1 MSTRANDDLPEQPEF
16 KEDETERIH
25 DVFTYAEIEPK
36 PEPVIE
42 SKKSE
47 AVAKVRVTAETKHVP
62 HPDNTAAKK
71 SFVPFKK
78 NSDDLDF
85 LKYLSVLVR
94 RRRILIIAIAG
105 FVMLGLIKSV
115 GVIDQ
120 FQAETKLLI
129 QLKQQNPVGQF
140 DPGYFWDRQT
150 KINTMLNTL
159 KSREVLQRVLD
170 RLQMHLTPGAL
181 GARITALR
189 VQETNIIK
197 VTASSEIPEEAALI
211 ANTLAQ
217 VFVEFNSELNR
228 KDIADALSY
237 IERQITS
244 TEKELREKE
253 DALKIF
259 VENNK
264 VAGSE
269 EGSGTELSKLSEL
282 EGDLRNTTIQIVEND
297 EKLSRIRQLLK
308 DLKIY
313 VEESYTFDNSLESG
327 LIQHNIDLAN
337 TLAEYGEQHYK
348 VKQIKEKIR
357 QITELARKNQEGN
370 VQITSTKS
378 LNQNRQSLL
387 SEHNNLT
394 VLNNA
399 AKAKKQ
405 ALETV
410 LKEAS
415 ARFTQIPAIQ
425 LEYHRLKRDKLNIEQ
440 VYQLLQTKY
449 QEQRIR
455 YEMQSADV
463 VQWEVATIPKS
474 AVPQGSKFGI
484 LVFVLVGLIV
494 GAGLAFAIEFL
505 DQSVKNPQEVEDEL
519 GIPILGII
527 PLMDA
532 DSKVIDIESKS
543 SILEPYRS
551 LRTNIRYTNMDAKKR
566 VILVTS
572 AIQGDGKTTKVC
584 NLAISFALDGKS
596 VMVIDGDL
604 RRANVHKVLGVEKEP
619 GLSDYLSKQATLEQI
634 ERKIFDGMIAVV
646 PAGKRPP
653 NPAELLG
660 NHALADVIKWG
671 LEHYDLVLV
680 DSPAIVP
687 VSDAL
692 LLVPHVDSTIIIG
705 RSMKTPKKAMQ
716 YAKNS
721 LTRAGA
727 NIIGAVFNG
736 VEQRGGY
743 YPYYY
748 SYYSYYSYYKSK
760 YYYYDDDSEME
771 KLPKNMK
778 EFLVYS
784 VRQFAVE
791 QREFF
796 KGRYKAVTGF
806 LFGKEHTFQQKLSR
820 IGIALAVVA
829 ALGLIL
835 YKPLFKHR
843 TPRGDLP
850 ENYRFIPLAEGTRA
864 PVSYKPSN
872 NWLASSAVAD
882 RDHSKL
888 ELRRMV
894 EQWRAAWE
902 SGNSFEYRKY
912 YSPTRFMFKYGGYRE
927 WISLKDSAFAN
938 FSGLKVSVDSLRFMQ
953 ISDSD
958 AVVSFYQGY
967 APDSISDYEFSWKQ
981 LKWYKE
987 HGLWKITREG
997 REQ

>member
-1 MSTRANDDLPEQPEF
+1 MNNDNDDLPVQPQIS
-16 KEDETERIH
+16 DTETERIH
-25 DVFTYAEIEPK
+25 DAFPYDVADSPI
-36 PEPVIE
+36 
-42 SKKSE
+42 KKNKASYNHVDTKKKADASE
-47 AVAKVRVTAETKHVP
+47 KG
-62 HPDNTAAKK
+62 
-71 SFVPFKK
+71 FVPFKK
-78 NSDDLDF
+78 SSDDLDF

-94 RRRILIIAIAG
+94 RRRILILAIMG
-105 FVMLGLIKSV
+105 FLVLGFIRNIGK
-115 GVIDQ
+115 IDQ
-120 FQAETKLLI
+120 YQAETKLLI

-170 RLQMHLTPGAL
+170 RLGMHLTTTAIGS
-181 GARITALR
+181 RITALR

-197 VTASSEIPEEAALI
+197 VTAQSEIPDEAALI

-237 IERQITS
+237 IERQITT

-253 DALKIF
+253 DALKLF
-259 VENNK
+259 LENNK
-264 VAGSE
+264 VMGSE
-269 EGSGTELSKLSEL
+269 EGSETELSKLTEL
-282 EGDLRNTTIQIVEND
+282 EADLRNTTIQIVEND
-297 EKLSRIRQLLK
+297 EKLSRIRQLLR
-308 DLKIY
+308 DLKVY
-313 VEESYTFDNSLESG
+313 VEESYTFDNTLEAG
-327 LIQHNIDLAN
+327 LIQHNVDLAN
-337 TLAEYGEQHYK
+337 ALAEYGEKHYK
-348 VKQIKEKIR
+348 VKQLRERIR
-357 QITELARKNQEGN
+357 QLTELAKQNQEGN

-378 LNQNRQSLL
+378 LNQNRQTLL
-387 SEHNNLT
+387 QDHNNLT
-394 VLNNA
+394 VMNNA
-399 AKAKKQ
+399 AKAKKI
-405 ALETV
+405 ALENV
-410 LKEAS
+410 LKEAT
-415 ARFTQIPAIQ
+415 ARITQIPSIQ

-463 VQWEVATIPKS
+463 VQWEVANIPR
-474 AVPQGSKFGI
+474 APLPQGSRFGL
-484 LVFVLVGLIV
+484 LVFVIV
-494 GAGLAFAIEFL
+494 GVIVGSGLAFVLEFL
-505 DQSVKNPQEVEDEL
+505 DQSIKNPQEVEDDL

-527 PLMDA
+527 PLMDE

-551 LRTNIRYTNMDAKKR
+551 LRTNIRYTNVGSKKR
-566 VILVTS
+566 TILVTS

-584 NLAISFALDGKS
+584 NLAISFALDGKT

-604 RRANVHKVLGVEKEP
+604 RRASVHKVLGVPKEP
-619 GLSDYLSKQATLEQI
+619 GLSDYLTGQATLEQI
-634 ERKIFDGMIAVV
+634 EKKIFDGMISVV

-660 NHALADVIKWG
+660 SHMLDDVIKWG
-671 LEHYDLVLV
+671 LEHYDIVLV

-727 NIIGAVFNG
+727 NIIGTVFNG

-760 YYYYDDDSEME
+760 YYYYDDDSEM
-771 KLPKNMK
+771 KNLPRNFKEYAIFTLKQFINEQLGYFQDK
-778 EFLVYS
+778 KKKIGEFLS
-784 VRQFAVE
+784 S
-791 QREFF
+791 
-796 KGRYKAVTGF
+796 
-806 LFGKEHTFQQKLSR
+806 GKVPIRKKIS
-820 IGIALAVVA
+820 GVMMVVA
-829 ALGLIL
+829 VAAALFMLL
-835 YKPLFKHR
+835 YGPLLKHR
-843 TPRGDLP
+843 IPKGDLP
-850 ENYRFIPLAEGTRA
+850 ENFKFLPLSQVAKPPA
-864 PVSYKPSN
+864 SYQPSD
-872 NWLASSAVAD
+872 NWLASSAKANIEQ
-882 RDHSKL
+882 SKT

-894 EQWRAAWE
+894 ELWRVAWE
-902 SGNSFEYRKY
+902 SGNSYEYRKY
-912 YSPTRFMFKYGGYRE
+912 YSPIKFEFKYGGYKE
-927 WISLKDSAFAN
+927 WIALKDSSFAT
-938 FSGLKVSVDSLRFMQ
+938 FAGVKVKVDSLKFLH

-958 AVVSFYQGY
+958 AVVTFYQGF
-967 APDSISDYEFSWKQ
+967 ARDSISTFEYGWKQ
-981 LKWYKE
+981 LNWFKE
-987 HGLWKITREG
+987 HGLWKITKEG
-997 REQ
+997 RSQ